1 LAKKLPC
8 DNLTRLN
15 IYQFFSS
22 LPLDLYDDPSRT
34 SYYWE
39 SLVDFALGAKY
50 IEYADTVEKML
61 RSTDSRHES
70 GLTYEII
77 DYFRDV
83 IGKSSIP
90 LLGEALDHDFWN
102 GGREVACFHCCVAF
116 RELGDPAAIPYL
128 ERAVERHKDALTTAG
143 RDTCAYAGGALKVLK
158 GIPFK
163 DDWDEEEEDEA
174 EFLISSSAEYSVIV
188 EKLEDMSELI
198 ETDGL
203 CEAIASSDIQELNL
217 LGRNIMV
224 QVEMLEAY
232 RRFQEKLTEK
242 SRENLDALIFTLFW
256 SSSDDDGRYWMDGD
270 LESEELESCYSPE
283 RCGALAANFDAIDWK
298 EVESQ
303 YPTDEEC
310 LAFEQFH
317 KVFRSWYQG
326 LKKAHE
332 EGKYFAVVVFV

>member
-1 LAKKLPC
+1 VK
-8 DNLTRLN
+8 
-15 IYQFFSS
+15 YFS
-22 LPLDLYDDPSRT
+22 
-34 SYYWE
+34 
-39 SLVDFALGAKY
+39 
-50 IEYADTVEKML
+50 
-61 RSTDSRHES
+61 
-70 GLTYEII
+70 
-77 DYFRDV
+77 DV
-83 IGKSSIP
+83 VGKASIP
-90 LLGEALDHDFWN
+90 LLGEALDKDMWG
-102 GGREVACFHCCVAF
+102 GGRERFTYNCCVAL
-116 RELGDPAAIPYL
+116 RDLGDPSATPYL
-128 ERAVERHKDALTTAG
+128 ERAVERHKDALTEAG
-143 RDTCAYAGGALKVLK
+143 QDTYAFAGEALNVLK
-158 GIPFK
+158 GIPV
-163 DDWDEEEEDEA
+163 DDEKGEEGGGT
-174 EFLISSSAEYSVIV
+174 FYISSSQEYSIVV
-188 EKLEDMSELI
+188 EKLEDLKACVEH
-198 ETDGL
+198 EGFCD
-203 CEAIASSDIQELNL
+203 AIGGDIQEMDL

-303 YPTDEEC
+303 YPADEEC